1 MHAPKFLTSGKIR
14 FNRASEA
21 SHLARNAADTFAPP
35 GNFLVIKSSLISA
48 RINAGSGSWPKR
60 GFLRHAARRTVMVT
74 AQETSPDKLG
84 KGF

>member
-48 RINAGSGSWPKR
+48 RKNAGSGSWPK

-74 AQETSPDKLG
+74 AQEASPDKLG